1 MYKLLPILLFAY
13 CLAITTDEIYDE
25 SYALIIGIDEYENL
39 MNLHYAT
46 SDAVALQMMLISE
59 YGFKE
64 ENTTLLL
71 NEDATKDGILTSLS
85 QILHGKADKK
95 DRVIIYFAG
104 HGETMILPS
113 GGHMGYL
120 VPTDGNLDNVYLS
133 SLPLKSLYDMAH
145 MSFAKH
151 ILFLFDAAIG
161 GLSLNTRERKI
172 DDRVNRVIFCRGSC
186 CCPFCLLYVISCPL
200 G

>member
-25 SYALIIGIDEYENL
+25 SYALIIGIDEYEHL

-46 SDAVALQMMLISE
+46 SDAVALQMMLISD

-71 NEDATKDGILTSLS
+71 DEDATKEKILSSLS
-85 QILHGKADKK
+85 QILGKADKK

-104 HGETMILPS
+104 HGETMMLPS
-113 GGHMGYL
+113 GGDMGYL
-120 VPTDGNLDNVYLS
+120 VPTDGDLDTLYLS
-133 SLPLKSLYDMAH
+133 SLPLESIYDIAF
-145 MSFAKH
+145 MSYAKH

-161 GLSLNTRERKI
+161 GLNLNTRGRKI
-172 DDRVNRVIFCRGSC
+172 DYSENIMQLTIMLI
-186 CCPFCLLYVISCPL
+186 LLL
-200 G
+200 ELLRE